1 MGKKQILTRAG
12 AVALYSGVVAALKNK
27 STAELQDDIQLGA
40 MKSGLAG
47 STGMDAESISF
58 DIGAVKDLESKIPAD
73 MKVIGNLDKNFDYK
87 LSANDIESFD
97 ALNTTNLDEIK
108 LAAIN
113 VVAANYTSQE
123 DGIIS
128 LFSTENID
136 SKSIGKEIRAIA
148 PNITINSSNINGQSI
163 GGEKVSLISN
173 LDNSSIFGAA
183 KIKYLPIVRSTGDYK
198 TSNFLDADLVDTITY
213 NGEEVETAPILV
225 GKTVSLRRLC
235 SSTSYLTTYKDQLNP
250 SITLAPD
257 GGLKTVTLKLNGAAG
272 LYNLVTLPV
281 AGEKS
286 AKYSP
291 ITNAKEK
298 DINLTFTTTQRLS
311 LATLVSSGLL
321 SYTSTPATYILAN
334 GNGELL
340 EIDVRFTVTAK
351 ANTDTL
357 SFVSTGGAV
366 ELVAVYNNGVAM
378 AAVEARYIE
387 IKEIIEG
394 GSVRSIDM
402 NHYLSNTNNLD
413 NGMIIDVDAV
423 KYIIPAIYRQPA
435 TINKSI
441 LGDVPAEDI
450 PGYISS
456 AKIAL
461 NSAKAVEAL
470 TLIDDYIDSTVG
482 KRDPN
487 TGVLINYESNGIGSD
502 FIKALVLSFTVD
514 ATTKTNEKSSEKKGD
529 IARHIYDGIVNR
541 AIKAFADSNL
551 DKATAAILPGEK
563 IVLALATNSVIASYL
578 KTAIAMD
585 ESKGEYP
592 FTVEV
597 YTSMKLGNRV
607 LGTFKIGTGI
617 NELSPLILL
626 EANDHVYKGT
636 QTTANGVIDVTKV
649 IPRRG
654 MDINTAII
662 FDATVSGIVAAFDN

>member
-1 MGKKQILTRAG
+1 MKKKVLTRAG
-12 AVALYSGVVAALKNK
+12 AVALFKGVEAALKNK
-27 STAELQDDIQLGA
+27 SSAELSDNIQLGA
-40 MKSGLAG
+40 MRTGLANA
-47 STGMDAESISF
+47 SGMDAESISF
-58 DIGAVKDLESKIPAD
+58 DIGAVRDLESQIPKD
-73 MKVIGNLDKNFDYK
+73 VKVIGNLDKNFDYK
-87 LSANDIESFD
+87 INTNDIESFD
-97 ALNTTNLDEIK
+97 AINTTNLDEIR
-108 LAAIN
+108 LAAVN
-113 VVAANYTSQE
+113 VIAANYTSQE

-136 SKSIGKEIRAIA
+136 AKSVGKEIRAIA

-173 LDNSSIFGAA
+173 LDNSAIFGAA
-183 KIKYLPIVRSTGDYK
+183 KIKYLPILRETGDYK
-198 TSNFLDADLVDTITY
+198 TSDFLDVDLAGTVNY

-235 SSTSYLTTYKDQLNP
+235 SSTTYLTTYKDQINP

-272 LYNLVTLPV
+272 LYNLITLPV

-298 DINLTFTTTQRLS
+298 DINLTFTTTQRLNV
-311 LATLVSSGLL
+311 ATLVSSGLL
-321 SYTSTPATYILAN
+321 SFTSTDGSYILAN
-334 GNGELL
+334 GVGELL
-340 EIDVRFTVTAK
+340 EIDVKFTVTAK
-351 ANTDTL
+351 ANTDTM
-357 SFVSTGGAV
+357 SFVSTGTSI

-378 AAVEARYIE
+378 DSAESRYVE
-387 IKEIIEG
+387 IKAIIDG
-394 GSVRSIDM
+394 GSVRSLDM
-402 NHYLSNTNNLD
+402 NHFLSNTNNLD
-413 NGMIIDVDAV
+413 NGMIIDVDAER
-423 KYIIPAIYRQPA
+423 YIIPAIYRQPA

-441 LGDVPAEDI
+441 LGEIPAEDI

-470 TLIDDYIDSTVG
+470 TLIDDFIESTVG
-482 KRDPN
+482 KRDVN
-487 TGVLINYESNGIGSD
+487 SGVLVNYESNGVGSN
-502 FIKALVLSFTVD
+502 FIKSLVLAFTID

-541 AIKAFADSNL
+541 AVKAFADSNL

-563 IVLALATNSVIASYL
+563 IVLALATNSIIASYL

-585 ESKGEYP
+585 ESKGDYP

-607 LGTFKIGTGI
+607 LGTFKIGTGV
-617 NELSPLILL
+617 NELSPLILV

-636 QTTANGVIDVTKV
+636 QTTANGTIDVTKV

-654 MDINTAII
+654 MDLNTPII
-662 FDATVSGIVAAFDN
+662 FDATVIGIVAAFDN

>member
-1 MGKKQILTRAG
+1 MGKKVLTRTG
-12 AVALYSGVVAALKNK
+12 AVALFKGVEAALKNK
-27 STAELQDDIQLGA
+27 SSAELSDNIQLGA
-40 MKSGLAG
+40 MRTELA
-47 STGMDAESISF
+47 STSGMDAESISF
-58 DIGAVKDLESKIPAD
+58 DIGAVRDLENRIPAD

-87 LSANDIESFD
+87 INGNDIESFD
-97 ALNTTNLDEIK
+97 AINTTNLDEIR
-108 LAAIN
+108 LAAVN
-113 VVAANYTSQE
+113 VIAANYTSQE
-123 DGIIS
+123 DGIIN
-128 LFSTENID
+128 LFSTESID
-136 SKSIGKEIRAIA
+136 AKSIGKEIRAIA

-183 KIKYLPIVRSTGDYK
+183 KIKYLPILRETGDYK
-198 TSNFLDADLVDTITY
+198 TSDFLDADLANTINY

-235 SSTSYLTTYKDQLNP
+235 SSTTYLTTYKDQINP

-272 LYNLVTLPV
+272 LYNLITLPV

-298 DINLTFTTTQRLS
+298 DINLTFTTTQRLNV
-311 LATLVSSGLL
+311 ATLVSSGLL
-321 SYTSTPATYILAN
+321 SFTSTAGSYILAN
-334 GNGELL
+334 GAGELL
-340 EIDVRFTVTAK
+340 EIDVKFTVTAK
-351 ANTDTL
+351 ANTDTM
-357 SFVSTGGAV
+357 SFVSTGTSI
-366 ELVAVYNNGVAM
+366 ELVSVYNNGVAM
-378 AAVEARYIE
+378 DSAETRYLQ
-387 IKEIIEG
+387 IKAIIDG
-394 GSVRSIDM
+394 GSVRALDM
-402 NHYLSNTNNLD
+402 NHFLSNTNNLD
-413 NGMIIDVDAV
+413 NGMIIDIDAE

-441 LGDVPAEDI
+441 LGEIPAEDI

-470 TLIDDYIDSTVG
+470 TLIDDFIESTVG
-482 KRDPN
+482 KRDVN
-487 TGVLINYESNGIGSD
+487 SGVLVNYESNGVGSN
-502 FIKALVLSFTVD
+502 FIKSLVLAFTID

-541 AIKAFADSNL
+541 AVKAFADSNL

-563 IVLALATNSVIASYL
+563 IVLALATNSIIASYL

-585 ESKGEYP
+585 ESKGDYP

-597 YTSMKLGNRV
+597 FTSMKLGNRV
-607 LGTFKIGTGI
+607 LGTFKIGTGV
-617 NELSPLILL
+617 NELSPLILV

-636 QTTANGVIDVTKV
+636 QTTANGTIDVTKV

-654 MDINTAII
+654 MDLNTPII
-662 FDATVSGIVAAFDN
+662 FDAVVTGIVDAFDN